1 MLIHR
6 VKVQECASAAIT
18 EVEYKHCL
26 NRIREYVG
34 PLSESA
40 SYQMLCSS
48 SKPPAMIQ
56 KQETFERKM
65 RRNLFGLYE
74 ISVWINEKRF
84 NFIIDSGAQISGIRR
99 RCLEQLHLQT
109 IQGKLEIGS
118 VGAKKMMLEAVMASS
133 VDIGGI
139 SWQHV
144 PLVIL
149 EQQQFSMPFF
159 HHDLLRFDGILGWD
173 LLSQIDFEMDTIAGR
188 FKVFPNRFRLDHPN
202 LLSCSFPAVLVRNEK
217 NEVSLFG
224 IDKSFGNDNT
234 DKKIV
239 TSYDKNVSLDAK
251 VDNSAVQ
258 YVGNENRPAVYAY
271 VSKAMNLKTYL
282 DGEAPVYSWPGEE
295 GHVTL
300 QNNTAISGDYI
311 TVNDDNEGVLLN
323 DASES
328 FYLHVTDKN
337 AVVPSFYISLGT
349 GEGSTAETERMFL
362 FNPVDSVA
370 YPVNMDYDPNY
381 QLSKADTKAI
391 FKAGTMDASRD
402 TLTTTIKG
410 EVRPVAELA
419 DNDNTWGGLN
429 RFKFQL
435 IETAD
440 LDGTYNVRQTRGS
453 IREDGTPGS
462 ETVYLASSSQKLYF
476 TPEKAYALALHIEG
490 VEAPT
495 ANEGVSATEVKV
507 VAYDGAINIK
517 NAAGKNVVVST
528 ILGQIVANEV
538 LTSDNAT
545 IAVPAGIAIVSV
557 DGEEAVKVSVR

>member
-224 IDKSFGNDNT
+224 IDSGAKQSWLGEAYVRE
-234 DKKIV
+234 KGLQIV
-239 TSYDKNVSLDAK
+239 SEAK
-251 VDNSAVQ
+251 VIGFGVHGKEEMQTPIIDSLIL
-258 YVGNENRPAVYAY
+258 R
-271 VSKAMNLKTYL
+271 L
-282 DGEAPVYSWPGEE
+282 DR
-295 GHVTL
+295 
-300 QNNTAISGDYI
+300 
-311 TVNDDNEGVLLN
+311 
-323 DASES
+323 AS
-328 FYLHVTDKN
+328 
-337 AVVPSFYISLGT
+337 I
-349 GEGSTAETERMFL
+349 
-362 FNPVDSVA
+362 
-370 YPVNMDYDPNY
+370 
-381 QLSKADTKAI
+381 
-391 FKAGTMDASRD
+391 
-402 TLTTTIKG
+402 
-410 EVRPVAELA
+410 EL
-419 DNDNTWGGLN
+419 
-429 RFKFQL
+429 
-435 IETAD
+435 
-440 LDGTYNVRQTRGS
+440 RGS
-453 IREDGTPGS
+453 ITAFVEIFPGCPFDGIFGNEIFAGRRIRFVNS
-462 ETVYLASSSQKLYF
+462 RKTVLL
-476 TPEKAYALALHIEG
+476 
-490 VEAPT
+490 
-495 ANEGVSATEVKV
+495 
-507 VAYDGAINIK
+507 
-517 NAAGKNVVVST
+517 
-528 ILGQIVANEV
+528 
-538 LTSDNAT
+538 
-545 IAVPAGIAIVSV
+545 
-557 DGEEAVKVSVR
+557 R

>member
-18 EVEYKHCL
+18 EFEYKHCL

-173 LLSQIDFEMDTIAGR
+173 LLSQIDFRGELEGWVEQVVAG
-188 FKVFPNRFRLDHPN
+188 
-202 LLSCSFPAVLVRNEK
+202 
-217 NEVSLFG
+217 
-224 IDKSFGNDNT
+224 
-234 DKKIV
+234 
-239 TSYDKNVSLDAK
+239 
-251 VDNSAVQ
+251 
-258 YVGNENRPAVYAY
+258 
-271 VSKAMNLKTYL
+271 
-282 DGEAPVYSWPGEE
+282 GE
-295 GHVTL
+295 
-300 QNNTAISGDYI
+300 SG
-311 TVNDDNEGVLLN
+311 
-323 DASES
+323 
-328 FYLHVTDKN
+328 K
-337 AVVPSFYISLGT
+337 
-349 GEGSTAETERMFL
+349 
-362 FNPVDSVA
+362 
-370 YPVNMDYDPNY
+370 
-381 QLSKADTKAI
+381 
-391 FKAGTMDASRD
+391 
-402 TLTTTIKG
+402 
-410 EVRPVAELA
+410 EVRVCDYEWVLDIRQQCIDANVGFWFKQTGSYLLKDGHEYKVARQFQHSQARKAEL
-419 DNDNTWGGLN
+419 N
-429 RFKFQL
+429 
-435 IETAD
+435 
-440 LDGTYNVRQTRGS
+440 Y
-453 IREDGTPGS
+453 TPD
-462 ETVYLASSSQKLYF
+462 K
-476 TPEKAYALALHIEG
+476 
-490 VEAPT
+490 
-495 ANEGVSATEVKV
+495 
-507 VAYDGAINIK
+507 
-517 NAAGKNVVVST
+517 
-528 ILGQIVANEV
+528 
-538 LTSDNAT
+538 
-545 IAVPAGIAIVSV
+545 
-557 DGEEAVKVSVR
+557 